1 MGINNNIS
9 VIIPT
14 YDRYEILEKNIN
26 NINSQ
31 NIEIKEII
39 ICDDSNKN
47 YFRENKDKLQKI
59 QQCKNVIYKYCAR
72 FDIDGNKDYGL
83 ARARN
88 FGIINCSSDII
99 VFLDDRLTPANQNSI
114 ETLTK
119 KLINNKEKLWVFG
132 NKGSDKKSFVENFS
146 AIRKSNILKS
156 GCFFERI
163 DMYGGMT
170 REVIARFST
179 QGYKFLY
186 IQDALAEQLAKSSNW
201 DVKEKQLINMRKFLE
216 KNRMI

>member
-132 NKGSDKKSFVENFS
+132 NKGADKKSFVENFS